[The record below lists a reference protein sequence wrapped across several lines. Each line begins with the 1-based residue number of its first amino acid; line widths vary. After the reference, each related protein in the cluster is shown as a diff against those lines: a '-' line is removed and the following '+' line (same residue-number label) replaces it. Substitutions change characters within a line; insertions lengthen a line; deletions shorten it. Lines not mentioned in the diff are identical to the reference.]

1 MFIRFVVGHDRE
13 HHRSLTGIV
22 TEARLLRDGGA
33 LDQHEV
39 QRLEEVYEWLNA
51 NLPCP
56 PFSTSGWSREAV
68 TWFKDDA
75 GEPIRKLW
83 EITSILKEHG
93 VPVRL
98 LRSTNPGKLLFEDPF
113 QVVVEE
119 WKQL

>member
-1 MFIRFVVGHDRE
+1 MFIRLVVGHDGE
-13 HHRSLTGIV
+13 PHRSLTGIV
-22 TEARLLRDGGA
+22 ASARLLRDAGS

-39 QRLEEVYEWLNA
+39 ARLEELYQWLNA

-68 TWFKDDA
+68 TWFKHDA

-83 EITSILKEHG
+83 EIALILRSQS

-98 LRSTNPGKLLFEDPF
+98 LRSANPGKVLFEDRF
-113 QVVVEE
+113 QVAVKE
-119 WKQL
+119 WREL